1 MQYTNEVIINLPVDK
16 VVELFDNP
24 DNMKYWQPGLVSF
37 ENISGTPGQA
47 GAKSRLRYKM
57 GKREIEMIETITIRN
72 LPDEFSGTYETQN
85 VYNIQVNRF
94 VPIDER
100 RTRYISESEFRFGG
114 IMKLF
119 AWLMPGAFKKQSQK
133 YMDMFKEFAESRG

>member
-47 GAKSRLRYKM
+47 
-57 GKREIEMIETITIRN
+57 EPN
-72 LPDEFSGTYETQN
+72 QD
-85 VYNIQVNRF
+85 
-94 VPIDER
+94 
-100 RTRYISESEFRFGG
+100 
-114 IMKLF
+114 
-119 AWLMPGAFKKQSQK
+119 
-133 YMDMFKEFAESRG
+133 